1 MWKAYYRREP
11 ARLFQL
17 LVRANREQ
25 AGASWP
31 RAVVAA
37 GYLARG
43 AAAFGRTGWG
53 GAGDAMPRDDPAYL
67 RDIVRGYRML
77 GLPEGVEAAEV
88 ARRELRW

>member
-1 MWKAYYRREP
+1 MWKAYYRRQR
-11 ARLFQL
+11 ARLFGL

-31 RAVVAA
+31 RAVAA
-37 GYLARG
+37 AALLARG

-53 GAGDAMPRDDPAYL
+53 GAGDATERNDAAYL

-77 GLPEGVEAAEV
+77 GPPTV
-88 ARRELRW
+88 